1 MKNMKLNDF
10 LNLMYERQEIEFSY
24 NGHIYNFELSN
35 ESLDE
40 KKPLMVNLYEIFE
53 DDVGRCVDKFVYNE
67 STYVND
73 INALIEKPL
82 FDGKS
87 LLEIDCDI
95 TVLYNS

>member
-1 MKNMKLNDF
+1 MKNMNLNDF

-35 ESLDE
+35 ENLDI

-53 DDVGRCVDKFVYNE
+53 GDDGVCVDKFVYNE
-67 STYVND
+67 ITYIND

-87 LLEIDCDI
+87 LIEIDCDI